1 MSPSAF
7 IAGVTRRLT
16 GVGIAKTAAALA
28 FTSVLGLVPLFAVA
42 FVYVA
47 RYPLFG
53 RWLEAF
59 EKFLLRHLLPGS
71 TSTVRAH
78 LSEFTAKAASLQGIS
93 IAFVFVTA
101 ILLAGTVEREI
112 NAILR
117 VREPRPLVRRV
128 LVYAVGIT
136 VGPLLIGAAVWSTT
150 WLIETSLETVP
161 FASHA
166 IAFAAVPL
174 AVALA
179 TLAFTLLYWL
189 MPARPVPLSAALIG
203 GVFAALAFEAAKRGF
218 ALYVA
223 TVPTYQ
229 IVYGAL
235 ATLPL
240 FLVWVYLSWLI
251 VLAGAAISATLSEGT
266 HRRRR

>member
-1 MSPSAF
+1 MSPRAF
-7 IAGVTRRLT
+7 AVGVARRLT
-16 GVGIAKTAAALA
+16 GVGLAKTAAALA

-53 RWLEAF
+53 RWLDAF

-71 TSTVRAH
+71 TAVVRSH
-78 LSEFTAKAASLQGIS
+78 LSEFTLKAANLQGIS
-93 IAFVFVTA
+93 IAFVFITA
-101 ILLAGTVEREI
+101 ILLVGTVEREI
-112 NAILR
+112 NAIFR

-128 LVYAVGIT
+128 LVYAIGIS

-150 WLIETSLETVP
+150 WLVEASLEAVP
-161 FASHA
+161 FASDA
-166 IAFAAVPL
+166 VALAATPL

-179 TLAFTLLYWL
+179 TLAFTLLYFL
-189 MPARPVPLSAALIG
+189 MPARPVPFPVAATG

-223 TVPTYQ
+223 SVPTYQ
-229 IVYGAL
+229 MVYGAL

-240 FLVWVYLSWLI
+240 FLVWVYLSWVI
-251 VLAGAAISATLSEGT
+251 VLAGAAVTATLAEGAS
-266 HRRRR
+266 RRRR